1 PDADVAQRFI
11 AQLHDMGVEIVP
23 LDEDAEDDDALLL
36 EDQDAEPDDDL
47 DEDLD
52 IGDEDE
58 QAGPQAISL
67 SDPELANDPVR
78 MYLKEIGQVQLLD
91 FDQESWL
98 AAQMSAYN
106 RVVEARRR
114 LGEDQ
119 RTSHAVLAELYAELE
134 LAWRDVAALAAVFE
148 LDPPGLTGLIEEA
161 RRLRSSWWW
170 NETSY
175 LHDYLNLRDWGRDEE
190 WTQLARRVFATFE
203 VLYLIPLQL
212 QYWLAE
218 YAEAHGTLPPAEVF
232 HEWLAQTD
240 EAAIELEF
248 EAAHLRAIEAAA
260 ALTRANLRLVVSV
273 AKKYMGRGISFL
285 DLIQEG
291 NIGLLRAVEKFDH
304 TKGFKFSTYATWWI
318 RQAISRAIA
327 DQSRTIRIPVHMVET
342 INKLMRV
349 QRRLMQELGREP
361 SVEEI
366 ALGMDLLDP
375 AEVRAI

>member
-1 PDADVAQRFI
+1 AARWPRHRRTARPSTGCWRRASVCGRQESDTLRRGGGRRRGRTTAGTGCTQRQPEGLISEAGSQFMSANRASGWTAETQALFDKAVADKQVDEADILAMFDDPDADVAQRFI

-170 NETSY
+170 
-175 LHDYLNLRDWGRDEE
+175 
-190 WTQLARRVFATFE
+190 
-203 VLYLIPLQL
+203 
-212 QYWLAE
+212 
-218 YAEAHGTLPPAEVF
+218 
-232 HEWLAQTD
+232 
-240 EAAIELEF
+240 
-248 EAAHLRAIEAAA
+248 
-260 ALTRANLRLVVSV
+260 
-273 AKKYMGRGISFL
+273 
-285 DLIQEG
+285 
-291 NIGLLRAVEKFDH
+291 
-304 TKGFKFSTYATWWI
+304 
-318 RQAISRAIA
+318 
-327 DQSRTIRIPVHMVET
+327 
-342 INKLMRV
+342 
-349 QRRLMQELGREP
+349 
-361 SVEEI
+361 
-366 ALGMDLLDP
+366 
-375 AEVRAI
+375 